1 MVNQAIMI
9 QNLDS
14 VTVMFYISNDLII
27 TLRWLKV
34 TCLLRNNLLA
44 IQLLDKCVML
54 NLINDLIKFKLVIR
68 VICFNL
74 KTKQC

>member
-1 MVNQAIMI
+1 MVNEAIMI

-14 VTVMFYISNDLII
+14 VTVLFYISNDLII

-54 NLINDLIKFKLVIR
+54 NLINDLIKFRLVIR
-68 VICFNL
+68 VICFNM